1 MTHYELYTRI
11 LKLKSNR
18 KYRRDHS
25 FTNFM
30 IKTNRSRKLI
40 NKIFKNIN
48 DNTCV
53 KEALCQFVIS
63 DITAFEV
70 YFRDI
75 FLAMFSFCKNDTE
88 LLSRCTKLVDK
99 NFNIEDL
106 VIIEKDGIGIP
117 LIIVGLLNFQ
127 NLKTI
132 DKVFSTITQQK
143 IFELLDSNKFY
154 QGKPEDYE
162 VYPLD
167 KDWYSKLEE
176 YLDLRHNLTHDFNPR
191 LKIDSKRVI
200 ELHEN
205 LMAFIIA
212 MDICLEW
219 NFIQEN
225 FKKGALM
232 KGVRK
237 Y

>member
-1 MTHYELYTRI
+1 MTHYEIYSKI
-11 LKLKSNR
+11 SKLKSNR

-25 FTNFM
+25 FTNFR
-30 IKTNRSRKLI
+30 IKTNRSGRLL
-40 NKIFKNIN
+40 NKIYKKI
-48 DNTCV
+48 DDKTCL

-75 FLAMFSFCKNDTE
+75 FLAMFSFCKNDKE
-88 LLSRCTKLVDK
+88 LLSRCTKLIDK

-106 VIIEKDGIGIP
+106 VIINSDEIGIP
-117 LIIVGLLNFQ
+117 LLILGFQNFQ
-127 NLKTI
+127 NLKNI
-132 DKVFSTITQQK
+132 EKVFSTITQQK
-143 IFELLDSNKFY
+143 IFELLDTNEFY
-154 QGKPEDYE
+154 KGKPEGYDSH
-162 VYPLD
+162 PLD
-167 KDWYSKLEE
+167 KNWYSKLEE
-176 YLDLRHNLTHDFNPR
+176 YLELRHNLTHDFNPR
-191 LKIDSKRVI
+191 LKIELDRVV

-205 LMAFIIA
+205 LLAFIIA

-225 FKKGALM
+225 FRTDAFPEGK
-232 KGVRK
+232 RR